1 MRKRAGAW
9 TDLLKLMGLVGSQ
22 SDLCHWR
29 IKMGLWWQSCYKSLA
44 DSPLSL
50 YIQGNVSSS
59 TGWFVVSKLAWAF
72 LLPMILPLL
81 KKKKVH
87 RNTYWGTCWRQ
98 VEGPGDR
105 MRQAK
110 DKRQQQRFLLCWKWL
125 VLHPQPL
132 NHKHIM
138 NTHQG
143 QSALS
148 YRLTSPPGD
157 DSLYSWLDRSQSS
170 GEPCCY

>member
-72 LLPMILPLL
+72 LLPMILPLF
-81 KKKKVH
+81 KKKKSSQEYVL
-87 RNTYWGTCWRQ
+87 RDMLAPGGRPRWQTEAGKGQETAAKIPVVLKMTC
-98 VEGPGDR
+98 
-105 MRQAK
+105 
-110 DKRQQQRFLLCWKWL
+110 
-125 VLHPQPL
+125 
-132 NHKHIM
+132 
-138 NTHQG
+138 
-143 QSALS
+143 
-148 YRLTSPPGD
+148 SPPSTFEPQTHNEY
-157 DSLYSWLDRSQSS
+157 SLRAKCS
-170 GEPCCY
+170 